1 MKRLSIVIVMI
12 FTALA
17 VITPILATKVVNL
30 FGVKFIAGI
39 FTMLF
44 AFSLLNVVNELWG
57 KRDAQFLAVSIV
69 LVRLLLFLGVVP
81 LILKLPAYFEPA
93 GYAGLLKMSIR
104 TFMASEVATLVQNV
118 FIEIPLFHALKKIKF
133 GFLFRANLSNIIAWS
148 FGTISFVLI
157 SFWGASKSLFPI
169 MIGQLLVKFPLS
181 FAYSWVGYVIVRK
194 ARGARV
200 PAEPSSDGT
209 VTSSISADV

>member
-1 MKRLSIVIVMI
+1 MKRRYIVIVMI

-17 VITPILATKVVNL
+17 VLTPILATKVANL
-30 FGVKFIAGI
+30 FGVKFVAGI

-57 KRDAQFLAVSIV
+57 KRDARFLAVSIV
-69 LVRLLLFLGVVP
+69 LVRLVLFLGLIP
-81 LILKLPAYFEPA
+81 LILKLPAYLEPA
-93 GYAGLLKMSIR
+93 GHAGLLTMSIR
-104 TFMASEVATLVQNV
+104 TFLASEVATLVQNV

-133 GFLFRANLSNIIAWS
+133 GFQFRANLSNITSWS

-157 SFWGASKSLFPI
+157 SFWGAPKSLFPI

-181 FAYSWVGYVIVRK
+181 FIYSWVGYVIVRK

-200 PAEPSSDGT
+200 PAEPPSDGA
-209 VTSSISADV
+209 VTPAISADV

>member
-1 MKRLSIVIVMI
+1 MKRLYIVIVMI

-30 FGVKFIAGI
+30 FGVKFVAGI

-69 LVRLLLFLGVVP
+69 LVRLVLFLGLVP
-81 LILKLPAYFEPA
+81 LILKLPAYLEPA
-93 GYAGLLKMSIR
+93 GYAGLLRMSIR
-104 TFMASEVATLVQNV
+104 TFLASEVATLVQNV

-133 GFLFRANLSNIIAWS
+133 GFLFRANLSNIISWS
-148 FGTISFVLI
+148 FGTISFVLV
-157 SFWGASKSLFPI
+157 SFWGSSKSLVPI
-169 MIGQLLVKFPLS
+169 MIGQLLLKFPLS

-200 PAEPSSDGT
+200 LAEPSSDGT
-209 VTSSISADV
+209 VTPSISADV